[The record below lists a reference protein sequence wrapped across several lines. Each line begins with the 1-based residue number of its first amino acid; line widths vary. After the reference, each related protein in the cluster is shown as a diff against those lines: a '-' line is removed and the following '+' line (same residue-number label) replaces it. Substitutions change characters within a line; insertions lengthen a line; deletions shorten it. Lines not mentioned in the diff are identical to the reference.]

1 MSPMSTSS
9 PISPWPAAR
18 RGVQAQAASPASIS
32 APGLPC
38 APAQAGTQ
46 FQSAP
51 GSPGGMSNLDRCNWC
66 GSPRSVHGINW
77 SCPSARLPRGRR
89 YVVFVIAAAALALL
103 GIGVLTASSQTATSL
118 GTLGAAGMLSGLT
131 LLVCAAVAAG
141 RRR

>member
-1 MSPMSTSS
+1 MSPMSTWS

-18 RGVQAQAASPASIS
+18 RAARAQAASPA
-32 APGLPC
+32 
-38 APAQAGTQ
+38 AGNSGTVVRTGAQ

-77 SCPSARLPRGRR
+77 SCPSSSLMRGRH
-89 YVVFVIAAAALALL
+89 ALAYVIGCGVAVLL
-103 GIGVLTASSQTATSL
+103 GVGVLTATSQTATSL
-118 GTLGAAGMLSGLT
+118 GTLGAAGVLAALT
-131 LLVCAAVAAG
+131 LLVCTAAAAG